1 MSDSEQRLLQAI
13 RVGNIGIFDH
23 DHEADTIYW
32 SPELREMYGWDA
44 DEPATLPKIV
54 AQVHPED
61 SERVIAAVR
70 RAHDPAGDGSFDIE
84 HRIIHRRGELRWML
98 TRSHTRFSEGRRPTR
113 TIGAV
118 QDVTERRT
126 AEDRLRR
133 LEAQLMHAQKMESVG
148 RLAGGVAHDFN
159 NILTVISTSLE
170 LGLAP
175 LPTGHASRDSLM
187 VATEAARSAASLTRQ
202 LLTLSR
208 KEAIAPRTFDLNEVI
223 RRIERMIVRLLPKD
237 IQLQTG
243 CGRELTP
250 VFFDPGQVEQ
260 IVLNLVV
267 NARDAMPRGG
277 RLTIETSHIDIAAGS
292 QERHVEA
299 RPGRH
304 ILLAVSDTGIGMTDD
319 VRAHLFE
326 PFFTTKEPGK
336 GTGLGLAMVY
346 GAVRQNG
353 GWIDF
358 ETELGR
364 GTTFKIYLPAA
375 TAQAGAPLVRPLH

>member
-1 MSDSEQRLLQAI
+1 MRESDERLLQAI

-23 DHEADTIYW
+23 DHEADAIYW
-32 SPELREMYGWDA
+32 SPELRAMYGWDA

-61 SERVIAAVR
+61 VERVVAAVR

-84 HRIIHRRGELRWML
+84 HRIIDRRGELRWML
-98 TRSHTRFSEGRRPTR
+98 TRSHTRFEDFSGERRPRR

-126 AEDRLRR
+126 AEERLRR

-170 LGLAP
+170 LGLAA
-175 LPTGHASRDSLM
+175 LPPGHASRDHLM
-187 VATEAARSAASLTRQ
+187 VTTEATRSAASLTRQ

-208 KEAIAPRTFDLNEVI
+208 KEAIAPRTLDLNEVI

-237 IQLQTG
+237 IQLQTV
-243 CGRELTP
+243 CGRDLTL

-260 IVLNLVV
+260 IILNLVV

-277 RLTIETSHIDIAAGS
+277 RLSIETSHIDIADGS
-292 QERHVEA
+292 PERHVDA
-299 RPGRH
+299 RQGRH
-304 ILLAVSDTGIGMTDD
+304 VRLAVSDTGFGMTDD

-358 ETELGR
+358 ETELSV
-364 GTTFKIYLPAA
+364 GTTFRIYLPAA
-375 TAQAGAPLVRPLH
+375 TGQAVAP

>member
-44 DEPATLPKIV
+44 DEPATLTKIV

-159 NILTVISTSLE
+159 NILTVI
-170 LGLAP
+170 
-175 LPTGHASRDSLM
+175 
-187 VATEAARSAASLTRQ
+187 
-202 LLTLSR
+202 
-208 KEAIAPRTFDLNEVI
+208 
-223 RRIERMIVRLLPKD
+223 
-237 IQLQTG
+237 
-243 CGRELTP
+243 
-250 VFFDPGQVEQ
+250 
-260 IVLNLVV
+260 
-267 NARDAMPRGG
+267 
-277 RLTIETSHIDIAAGS
+277 
-292 QERHVEA
+292 
-299 RPGRH
+299 
-304 ILLAVSDTGIGMTDD
+304 
-319 VRAHLFE
+319 
-326 PFFTTKEPGK
+326 
-336 GTGLGLAMVY
+336 
-346 GAVRQNG
+346 
-353 GWIDF
+353 
-358 ETELGR
+358 
-364 GTTFKIYLPAA
+364 
-375 TAQAGAPLVRPLH
+375 

>member
-1 MSDSEQRLLQAI
+1 MRDSDERLLQAI

-61 SERVIAAVR
+61 SERVVAAVR
-70 RAHDPAGDGSFDIE
+70 RAHDPAGDRAFDIE
-84 HRIIHRRGELRWML
+84 HRIIDRKGELRWML
-98 TRSHTRFSEGRRPTR
+98 TRSQTRFEELSGGRRPRR

-118 QDVTERRT
+118 QDVTERRA
-126 AEDRLRR
+126 AEERLRR
-133 LEAQLMHAQKMESVG
+133 LEAQLIHAQKMESVG

-159 NILTVISTSLE
+159 NTLMVISNSLE
-170 LGLAP
+170 VSLAA
-175 LPTGHASRDSLM
+175 LPPGHATRDALS
-187 VATEAARSAASLTRQ
+187 VAMDAARSAASLTRQ
-202 LLTLSR
+202 LLTFSR
-208 KEAIAPRTFDLNEVI
+208 KEAIAPRTLDLNEVM
-223 RRIERMIVRLLPKD
+223 RRTEKMVVRLLGRD
-237 IQLQTG
+237 IQLQTV
-243 CGRELTP
+243 CGEDLTL
-250 VFFDPGQVEQ
+250 VRFDPGQVEQ
-260 IVLNLVV
+260 IILNLVV

-277 RLTIETSHIDIAAGS
+277 RLKIETSNIDMAEGAE
-292 QERHVEA
+292 QRHVDA
-299 RPGRH
+299 RPGRYV
-304 ILLAVSDTGIGMTDD
+304 LLAVSDTGIGMTDE
-319 VRAHLFE
+319 VKAHLFE

-358 ETELGR
+358 ETEVGQ
-364 GTTFKIYLPAA
+364 GTTFELYLPAA
-375 TAQAGAPLVRPLH
+375 TAQAEAP